1 MVYYGTLWYIIVD
14 YRILR
19 YILVCYRLLWYIIH
33 GSLTDHAGLVE
44 LVGIVGRCTKAK
56 RPPRKGR
63 GRGFVDSRIRGGL
76 EQLTDKK
83 RVLMYD
89 PQRSYLLQDPMSK
102 GSCS

>member
-1 MVYYGTLWYIIVD
+1 MVPLWYIMVCYGILWYIMVCYGILWYIIVD

-19 YILVCYRLLWYIIH
+19 YILVFYRLLWYIIH

-63 GRGFVDSRIRGGL
+63 G
-76 EQLTDKK
+76 K
-83 RVLMYD
+83 RLC
-89 PQRSYLLQDPMSK
+89 RF
-102 GSCS
+102 